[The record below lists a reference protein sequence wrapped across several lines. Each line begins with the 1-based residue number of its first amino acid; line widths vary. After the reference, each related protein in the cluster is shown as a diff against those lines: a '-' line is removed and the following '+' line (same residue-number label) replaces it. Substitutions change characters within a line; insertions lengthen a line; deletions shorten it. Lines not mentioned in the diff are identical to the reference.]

1 MGRRGW
7 RVGGAG
13 HIAVASALALAGVAC
28 DGGGPSSSQAVIGG
42 GGSGA
47 AGSGADAQPSGPCD
61 SMRAPIDPCG
71 AVATGTI
78 RACGHDSDGQP
89 TPTGYL
95 EIQDPEGSKTY
106 VCATSWGASTGYWF
120 DQPDQFMSDPQS
132 CCGGAPSP
140 VAAPTAPT
148 PPIGFLGNPHAP
160 HDIKPQ
166 ETTQPGDGSLREDPF
181 AIVVQDSGGT
191 AAFQAALPMWQSWA
205 GDGVPHPAP
214 DGSGAYY
221 FPQSVIINYAIIETQ
236 DGRPIV
242 VIGPEVS
249 TTSDEMS
256 PLGHPT
262 MGACASGGGAALALT
277 AGELE
282 GTTLSNHSGRF
293 GYDAS
298 VTQDAL
304 TNAQSLF
311 NCLGIPVTMTIYYP
325 PKPRTAP

>member
-7 RVGGAG
+7 WVGSIGASM
-13 HIAVASALALAGVAC
+13 IAVAGVGC
-28 DGGGPSSSQAVIGG
+28 GGGGPPGSHEVIGG
-42 GGSGA
+42 SEPDGQAGGT
-47 AGSGADAQPSGPCD
+47 CD
-61 SMRAPIDPCG
+61 SMGPPIDPCG

-78 RACGHDSDGQP
+78 MACGQDSNGQP
-89 TPTGYL
+89 TQTGYL
-95 EIQDPEGSKTY
+95 AIQNPDGSRTY
-106 VCATSWGASTGYWF
+106 VCATSWGESTGYWF
-120 DQPDQFMSDPQS
+120 DQPDQFMSDPPS
-132 CCGGAPSP
+132 CCGGAASP

-148 PPIGFLGNPHAP
+148 PSIGFLGNPHAP

-166 ETTQPGDGSLREDPF
+166 ETAQPGNGSLREDPF
-181 AIVVQDSGGT
+181 AIVVQDGSGA
-191 AAFQAALPMWQSWA
+191 AAFQAALPMWNSWA
-205 GDGVPHPAP
+205 GDGVPHTAP

-221 FPQSVIINYAIIETQ
+221 FPEAVIINYTIIATR

-249 TTSDEMS
+249 TTSDQMS

-262 MGACASGGGAALALT
+262 MGACASGGGAALALS
-277 AGELE
+277 AGELQE
-282 GTTLSNHSGRF
+282 TTLSNHSGRF

-311 NCLGIPVTMTIYYP
+311 NCLGIPVTTTIYYP